1 MMQHRTL
8 DEIGQVAQVQ
18 SDLQL
23 RPKMSRRERLERW
36 AEMLDRQQGRR
47 LRSLYETEYVINR
60 LEHDAMRAD
69 NSPLTVAFEDP
80 VLRSAGLQG
89 DTLGDAMKFF
99 ELSRWEAHRIVCY
112 CYHGLTISG
121 REAARA
127 VRSAARHER
136 HVFPSRDGTAT
147 RASRSWWRFW

>member
-1 MMQHRTL
+1 MQHKSL
-8 DEIGQVAQVQ
+8 FEIEQVAHVHA
-18 SDLQL
+18 DLEL

-36 AEMLDRQQGRR
+36 AQVLECEPRRR
-47 LRSLYETEYVINR
+47 LRSLYETEYVVNR

-80 VLRSAGLQG
+80 VLRAAGLRG

-112 CYHGLTISG
+112 CYHGLSISPK
-121 REAARA
+121 EAARA
-127 VRSAARHER
+127 IRSVARHDR
-136 HVFPSRDGTAT
+136 HVFPGSEGAVTGSR
-147 RASRSWWRFW
+147 RAWWRFW